1 MRVGLMSDLQKVL
14 DELEEIKNNPD
25 LLNKNLDRYDEV
37 LMEIIRIERR
47 VLYGSKQISTA
58 ARLKQVEEYLDLK
71 FKEFNDGEG

>member
-1 MRVGLMSDLQKVL
+1 MSDLQKVL